1 MAKTRHIQTRMNQR
15 GIDNNKLLELASEFG
30 TVQDRGDVEKYVLSR
45 KSIDAT
51 LQSLDRIRGKLVKA
65 RDKGGIVLVTG
76 EDGTQITTYRLDS
89 FSRSKGQ

>member
-15 GIDNNKLLELASEFG
+15 GIDNKLLELASEFG
-30 TVQDRGDVEKYVLSR
+30 TMQDRGDVEKYVLSR

-51 LQSLDRIRGKLVKA
+51 LRSLDNIRGKLVKA

-76 EDGTQITTYRLDS
+76 KGGTEITTYLLDS